1 MAPIFYVIIFV
12 AVVFAVEGIYFLFL
26 ERRADASTVRRRL
39 RALGSSFQASPEAR
53 EDSILLG
60 EARGSVLGQF
70 FAAVPKLNS
79 LGLLLYRAGYTI
91 RPERF
96 VLLCIGVGA
105 SAWFAGATFLT
116 DPYRAFPFVA
126 VGLLPFVQARR
137 RASARMLAFE
147 QQFPEALELLTR
159 AMRAGHSLSF
169 GLQMIGDE
177 MPDPVGTEFG
187 QVAEEVKLGQDVRQA
202 LANLTYRVESSDL
215 PFFITAIV
223 IQATTGGN
231 LAEILDKLGYV
242 IRERFKLYGKVR
254 AFTAMGRMSA
264 NLLACWPLVMVGAL
278 YLVSPSYVEPLWT
291 SDTGPLLVLSSAA
304 LVTIGYV
311 ICRRMATIEV

>member
-12 AVVFAVEGIYFLFL
+12 AVVFAVEGIYFLVL

-39 RALGSSFQASPEAR
+39 RALGSNFQATAEAR
-53 EDSILLG
+53 EDSLLRG
-60 EARGSVLGQF
+60 ERSQGVLTQLL
-70 FAAVPKLNS
+70 AAVPKLEG

-96 VLLCIGVGA
+96 VLLSVALGVGA
-105 SAWFAGATFLT
+105 WFAAATFLA
-116 DPYRAFPFVA
+116 DPYRAVPFLGVA
-126 VGLLPFVQARR
+126 FLPFVQARR
-137 RASARMLAFE
+137 RAARRMAAFE

-169 GLQMIGDE
+169 GLQMIGEE
-177 MPDPVGTEFG
+177 MPDPIGTEFA

-202 LANLTYRVESSDL
+202 LANLSYRVDAADL

-254 AFTAMGRMSA
+254 ALTAMGRMSA

-278 YLVSPSYVEPLWT
+278 YMVSPGYVEPLWT
-291 SDTGPLLVLSSAA
+291 SDTGPLLVLSSAV
-304 LVTIGYV
+304 LVVIGYV

>member
-1 MAPIFYVIIFV
+1 MAPIFIVIIFV
-12 AVVFAVEGIYFLFL
+12 AVVFAVEGLYFLVL
-26 ERRADASTVRRRL
+26 ERRADSSTVRRRL
-39 RALGSSFQASPEAR
+39 RALGSNFQAGGEAR
-53 EDSILLG
+53 EASILRG
-60 EARGSVLGQF
+60 EGGSTLGQLL
-70 FAAVPKLNS
+70 AAVPKLDG
-79 LGLLLYRAGYTI
+79 LGLLLYRAGWTI

-96 VLLCIGVGA
+96 VLLSIGVGVG
-105 SAWFAGATFLT
+105 AWFFGSTFVG
-116 DPYRAFPFVA
+116 DPYRAVP
-126 VGLLPFVQARR
+126 LLATGFLPYLQAK
-137 RASARMLAFE
+137 RAAGKRMAAFE

-177 MPDPVGTEFG
+177 MPDPIGTEFG

-202 LANLTYRVESSDL
+202 LANLAYRVNASDL

-254 AFTAMGRMSA
+254 ALTAIGRMSA
-264 NLLACWPLVMVGAL
+264 NLLAAWPFVMVGAL
-278 YLVSPSYVEPLWT
+278 YLVSPGYVEPLWA
-291 SDTGPLLVLSSAA
+291 SDTGPMLVLSSAV
-304 LVTIGYV
+304 LVVIGYV
-311 ICRRMATIEV
+311 ICRRMAVIEV

>member
-12 AVVFAVEGIYFLFL
+12 AVVFAVEGLYFLFL
-26 ERRADASTVRRRL
+26 ERRADSSTVRRRL
-39 RALGSSFQASPEAR
+39 RALGSTFQSTAQAR
-53 EDSILLG
+53 ESSILRG
-60 EARGSVLGQF
+60 EASGSIAAQLL
-70 FAAVPKLNS
+70 AAVPKLDG
-79 LGLLLYRAGYTI
+79 LGLLLYRAGWTI

-96 VLLCIGVGA
+96 VLLSIGVGIG
-105 SAWFAGATFLT
+105 AWFFGSTFVG
-116 DPYRAFPFVA
+116 DPYRALPLLGAGF
-126 VGLLPFVQARR
+126 LPFVQARR
-137 RASARMLAFE
+137 RADKRMAAFE
-147 QQFPEALELLTR
+147 KQFPEALELLTR

-202 LANLTYRVESSDL
+202 LANLAYRVNCADL

-242 IRERFKLYGKVR
+242 IRERFKLYGKVK
-254 AFTAMGRMSA
+254 ALTAMGRASA
-264 NLLACWPLVMVGAL
+264 NLLAGWPLVMVGAL
-278 YLVSPSYVEPLWT
+278 YAVNRDYVAPLWEEEGGQFLALI
-291 SDTGPLLVLSSAA
+291 SFVLV
-304 LVTIGYV
+304 VIGYV
-311 ICRRMATIEV
+311 ICRRMAMIKV

>member
-39 RALGSSFQASPEAR
+39 RALGSNFQATPEAR
-53 EDSILLG
+53 ESSILRG
-60 EARGSVLGQF
+60 EASASLAAQLL
-70 FAAVPKLNS
+70 AAVPKLDG

-96 VLLCIGVGA
+96 VLLSIAVGLG
-105 SAWFAGATFLT
+105 AWFAGSTFVG
-116 DPYRAFPFVA
+116 DPYRTVPLLAAGFV
-126 VGLLPFVQARR
+126 PYVQAKR
-137 RASARMLAFE
+137 RAAKRMAAFE

-177 MPDPVGTEFG
+177 MPDPIGTEFG

-202 LANLTYRVESSDL
+202 LANLSYRVNASDL

-254 AFTAMGRMSA
+254 ALTAMGRMSA
-264 NLLACWPLVMVGAL
+264 NLLACWPFVMVGAL
-278 YLVSPSYVEPLWT
+278 YMVSPGYVEPLWT
-291 SDTGPLLVLSSAA
+291 SDTGPLLVLSSAV

>member
-39 RALGSSFQASPEAR
+39 RALGSNLQATAEAR
-53 EDSILLG
+53 EDSLLRG
-60 EARGSVLGQF
+60 EKGESVLNQLL
-70 FAAVPKLNS
+70 AAVPKLDG
-79 LGLLLYRAGYTI
+79 LGLLLYRAGWTL

-96 VLLCIGVGA
+96 VLLSIAVGIGGWLA
-105 SAWFAGATFLT
+105 AATFLG
-116 DPYRAFPFVA
+116 DPYRAVPFLA
-126 VGLLPFVQARR
+126 VGFLPLVQVRR
-137 RASARMLAFE
+137 RATQRMAAFE

-177 MPDPVGTEFG
+177 MPDPIGTEFG

-202 LANLTYRVESSDL
+202 LANLSYRVDAADL

-254 AFTAMGRMSA
+254 ALTAIGRMSA

-278 YLVSPSYVEPLWT
+278 YMVSPGYVEPLWT
-291 SDTGPLLVLSSAA
+291 SDTGPLLMLSSAA
-304 LVTIGYV
+304 LVTVGYV